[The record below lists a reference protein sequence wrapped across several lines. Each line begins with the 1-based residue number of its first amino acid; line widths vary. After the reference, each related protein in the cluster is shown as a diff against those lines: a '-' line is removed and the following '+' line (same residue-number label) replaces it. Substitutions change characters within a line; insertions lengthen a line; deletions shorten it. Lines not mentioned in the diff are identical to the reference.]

1 MNTEAGCA
9 LKRGHRER
17 SEQSHK
23 RPTAT
28 LARSVAVL
36 GMIAFLLLSACE
48 TVDKRHHVIVS
59 VHDQRLALLD
69 QNNLVATYPVS
80 TSKFAI
86 GDQPG
91 SRGTPLG
98 ELQIA
103 QKIGAGLPLGTVL
116 KDRRPT
122 GEILAPN
129 APGRDPI
136 VTRIMWLRGLE
147 RENSRAY
154 SRGIYIH
161 GTPVEKLIGRPVSFG
176 CIRMRSRDVMHLYS
190 TVRVGTKI
198 EITNTGLSRAV
209 TQATVKQQT
218 RGVRLAANS
227 GRSDRRRS
235 L

>member
-1 MNTEAGCA
+1 MRLLHYTIPVLGLAA
-9 LKRGHRER
+9 AVFTPIRA
-17 SEQSHK
+17 
-23 RPTAT
+23 TAEPSLVVSVPDQT
-28 LARSVAVL
+28 LAL
-36 GMIAFLLLSACE
+36 
-48 TVDKRHHVIVS
+48 VDGGVVREKF
-59 VHDQRLALLD
+59 A
-69 QNNLVATYPVS
+69 VS
-80 TSKFAI
+80 TSKFGL
-86 GDQPG
+86 GDNPN
-91 SRGTPLG
+91 SYATPLG
-98 ELQIA
+98 SLEIA
-103 QKIGAGLPLGTVL
+103 SKIGGNAPSGTVF
-116 KDRRPT
+116 KSRQPT

-176 CIRMRSRDVMHLYS
+176 CIRMRSRDVMRLYS

-227 GRSDRRRS
+227 GSSDRRRS